1 MENKLTIFSSNVEI
15 TPKLI
20 IHVPTVGEVLDQ
32 EDLYFTL
39 ISVMTSSPFQFMVQL
54 DDIGIDYT
62 SITSY
67 EMFLI
72 FFPSLIQND
81 LSILFE
87 NIDTSDFELFYNDE
101 NGTRVLYS
109 PLQDIVIDELIYNQM
124 ASTLR
129 KMNFLKLDR
138 RKPANEA
145 AKEYL
150 LEKERKKNKRL
161 ERKKKNRDYTTSEFE
176 KLIVAL
182 VNHNNFKYDYE
193 SVKNLSIYQ
202 FYQSFHQIQIKTN
215 FDNTM
220 RGVYAGTIDTSKLQD
235 KSCLSWIPINK

>member
-1 MENKLTIFSSNVEI
+1 MENNLTIFSSNVEI

-39 ISVMTSSPFQFMVQL
+39 VSVMTSSPFQFMVQL

-87 NIDTSDFELFYNDE
+87 NIDTSDFELFYNNE

-109 PLQDIVIDELIYNQM
+109 PSQDIVIDELIYNQV

-129 KMNFLKLDR
+129 KMNFLKVDR

-150 LEKERKKNKRL
+150 VEKERKK
-161 ERKKKNRDYTTSEFE
+161 
-176 KLIVAL
+176 
-182 VNHNNFKYDYE
+182 
-193 SVKNLSIYQ
+193 
-202 FYQSFHQIQIKTN
+202 
-215 FDNTM
+215 
-220 RGVYAGTIDTSKLQD
+220 
-235 KSCLSWIPINK
+235 

>member
-39 ISVMTSSPFQFMVQL
+39 VSVMTSSPFQFMVQL

-109 PLQDIVIDELIYNQM
+109 PSQDIVIDELIYNQM

-129 KMNFLKLDR
+129 KMNFLKVDR
-138 RKPANEA
+138 RKPGNEN

-150 LEKERKKNKRL
+150 LKKERKRLKRL
-161 ERKKKNRDYTTSEFE
+161 ERKRKKRDYNESEFE

-182 VNHNNFKYDYE
+182 VNHNNFKYDYN

-215 FDNTM
+215 FDNVM

-235 KSCLSWIPINK
+235 RSCLSWIPINK

>member
-39 ISVMTSSPFQFMVQL
+39 VSVMTSSPFQFMVQL

-81 LSILFE
+81 LSILFK
-87 NIDTSDFELFYNDE
+87 NIDASDFELFYNDE

-109 PLQDIVIDELIYNQM
+109 PSQDIVIDELIYNQM

-138 RKPANEA
+138 RKPGNEN

-150 LEKERKKNKRL
+150 LKKERKRLKRL
-161 ERKKKNRDYTTSEFE
+161 ERKRKKRDYNESEFE

-182 VNHNNFKYDYE
+182 VNHNNFKYDYN

-215 FDNTM
+215 FDNVM

-235 KSCLSWIPINK
+235 RSCLSWIPINK